1 MAPFTS
7 ASLYVGDLHPEVT
20 ETLLFEIFK
29 QVGAVASIRVCRDAV
44 TRRSLGYAYVNFH
57 TVSDAEHALEIL
69 NFSLIKNRPCRIMW
83 SYRDPSIRKSGL
95 GNVFIKN
102 LHKSIDNKALSDTF
116 GAFGNILSCK
126 VVTDENGV
134 SRGYGFVH
142 YERQEEA
149 EQAIAKVNNMLL
161 AGKQVYVGP
170 FIPKKE
176 KLKSGEY
183 TEKFTNVYV
192 KNLDASVDEN
202 ELQQIFSKY
211 GTITGA
217 VIMRENG
224 VSKGF
229 GFVNFSHP
237 DQAKEAVTEMS
248 GKEINGKILYAG
260 KAQKKS
266 EREAELRHK
275 FEQLRLERL
284 NKYQGVNLYIKNL
297 DDTIDDERMKL
308 EFVPYGNI
316 TSAKVMR
323 DEKGNSK
330 GFGFVCFS
338 TPEEATKAVTEMNGR
353 IFGTKPLYVALAQRR
368 EVRRAQLEAQHR
380 QAQANLAAARA
391 GLGNPLYSAPAATG
405 GAPVFYPPGA
415 PLPPNTRGQ
424 NFMYPQQMIPR
435 TRWPG
440 SQNQQNNRPGAY
452 QGMPNYGVPV
462 PQRSRPSRQRG
473 SQTQVVGGSGNGRG
487 QGGQGGQGVQNGA
500 KRGFKYTPNARNPPQ
515 SGMPILQQSPN
526 MPSQPLGPDSGSQIS
541 ALVAAPP
548 EERKQLLGE
557 TLFPLIAVHE
567 PHNAGKITGM
577 LLESLDWS
585 ELIHLIE
592 STDTLLAKI
601 VEAREVLQ
609 THAEQE
615 VDQEQTAQ

>member
-57 TVSDAEHALEIL
+57 TVADAEHALEAL
-69 NFSLIKNRPCRIMW
+69 NFTLIKNRPCRIMW

-102 LHKSIDNKALSDTF
+102 LHKSIDNKTLYDTF
-116 GAFGNILSCK
+116 SSFGNILSCK

-161 AGKQVYVGP
+161 QGKPVFVGH

-192 KNLDASVDEN
+192 KNLDPSVDEN
-202 ELQQIFSKY
+202 ELQQLFSPF

-237 DQAKEAVTEMS
+237 DHAKAAVNEMS

-266 EREAELRHK
+266 ERESELRHK

-297 DDTIDDERMKL
+297 DDTIDDEKL
-308 EFVPYGNI
+308 KSEFVPFGNI

-323 DEKGNSK
+323 DDKGNSR

-338 TPEEATKAVTEMNGR
+338 NPDEATKAVTEMNGR

-368 EVRRAQLEAQHR
+368 EVRRAQLELQHR
-380 QAQANLAAARA
+380 QAQANLVARS
-391 GLGNPLYSAPAATG
+391 GLGNPLYSAPAAAG
-405 GAPVFYPPGA
+405 GAPVFYPPGT
-415 PLPPNTRGQ
+415 PLPPNARGQ

-440 SQNQQNNRPGAY
+440 AQNQQTNRPGAY

-462 PQRSRPSRQRG
+462 PQRSRTSRQRG
-473 SQTQVVGGSGNGRG
+473 SQSQVVGGGPGSGR
-487 QGGQGGQGVQNGA
+487 GGQGVQNGA

-515 SGMPILQQSPN
+515 AGLPIPQPSPS
-526 MPSQPLGPDSGSQIS
+526 MVSQALGPDGPGAQLSIPIL
-541 ALVAAPP
+541 AAAPP

-567 PHNAGKITGM
+567 PQNAGKITGM

-592 STDTLLAKI
+592 STEILLSKI
-601 VEAREVLQ
+601 AEAREVLQ
-609 THAEQE
+609 SHVEQGDHGDQAEQ
-615 VDQEQTAQ
+615 

>member
-1 MAPFTS
+1 MVPYTS
-7 ASLYVGDLHPEVT
+7 SSLYVGDLHPEVT

-29 QVGAVASIRVCRDAV
+29 QIGAVASIRVCRDAV

-57 TVSDAEHALEIL
+57 TVTDAEHALENL
-69 NFSLIKNRPCRIMW
+69 NFALIKNRPCRIMW

-102 LHKSIDNKALSDTF
+102 LHKSIDNKSLFERFSSF
-116 GAFGNILSCK
+116 GHILSCK

-149 EQAIAKVNNMLL
+149 EQAIAQVN
-161 AGKQVYVGP
+161 GKDIEGKEVFVGH
-170 FIPKKE
+170 FIPKKD
-176 KLKSGEY
+176 KIRSGEY

-192 KNLDASVDEN
+192 KNLDTKKVDEN
-202 ELQQIFSKY
+202 ELKTLFSKY

-217 VIMRENG
+217 VIMRDNG
-224 VSKGF
+224 ESRGF

-237 DQAKEAVTEMS
+237 DEAKAAVAELN
-248 GKEINGKILYAG
+248 GREIHGKILYAG

-266 EREAELRHK
+266 ERQAELRHR
-275 FEQLRLERL
+275 FHQNPLDTPSQ
-284 NKYQGVNLYIKNL
+284 YQGLNLYIKNL
-297 DDTIDDERMKL
+297 DDTIDDEKL
-308 EFVPYGNI
+308 KSEFAPFGNI

-323 DEKGNSK
+323 DEKDNSK

-338 TPEEATKAVTEMNGR
+338 SPEEASKALSEMNGR

-368 EVRRAQLEAQHR
+368 DARRAQLEAQHR

-391 GLGNPLYSAPAATG
+391 GLGNPLYTAPAAAG

-415 PLPPNTRGQ
+415 PLPPNARGQ
-424 NFMYPQQMIPR
+424 GFMYTQQMLPR
-435 TRWPG
+435 RWPG
-440 SQNQQNNRPGAY
+440 AQNQQANRPATY
-452 QGMPNYGVPV
+452 QGVPTYGVPV
-462 PQRSRPSRQRG
+462 PQRARPSRQRG
-473 SQTQVVGGSGNGRG
+473 SQPQVGGNPSNGRG
-487 QGGQGGQGVQNGA
+487 QGGQGAQNGA
-500 KRGFKYTPNARNPPQ
+500 KRGVKYTPNARNPPQ
-515 SGMPILQQSPN
+515 SGLPISQPSPS
-526 MPSQPLGPDSGSQIS
+526 MAAQPLGGDVAHQLSVP
-541 ALVAAPP
+541 ALAAAPP

-567 PHNAGKITGM
+567 PQNAGKITGM

-601 VEAREVLQ
+601 AEARDVLAS
-609 THAEQE
+609 HLEQGE
-615 VDQEQTAQ
+615 HEQIAQ

>member
-1 MAPFTS
+1 MAPYSS
-7 ASLYVGDLHPEVT
+7 ASLYVGDLHPDVT

-29 QVGAVASIRVCRDAV
+29 QVGAVASIRVCRDAI

-57 TVSDAEHALEIL
+57 TVADAEHALEQL
-69 NFSLIKNRPCRIMW
+69 NFTLIKNRPCRIMW

-102 LHKSIDNKALSDTF
+102 LHKKIDNKILFETF
-116 GAFGNILSCK
+116 IPFGNILSCK

-149 EQAIAKVNNMLL
+149 DQAISAVNNKLL
-161 AGKQVYVGP
+161 EGKQVFVGQ

-183 TEKFTNVYV
+183 EEKFTNVYV
-192 KNLDASVDEN
+192 KNLDPSVDEL
-202 ELQQIFSKY
+202 ELQQLFSQF

-217 VIMRENG
+217 IIMKENG

-229 GFVNFSHP
+229 GFVNFAHP
-237 DQAKEAVTEMS
+237 DQAKNAVAEMS
-248 GKEINGKILYAG
+248 GKELHGKVLYVG

-297 DDTIDDERMKL
+297 DDTIDDEKL
-308 EFVPYGNI
+308 KAEFVSFGNI

-323 DEKGNSK
+323 DEKGNSR

-338 TPEEATKAVTEMNGR
+338 TPEEANKAVTDMTGR
-353 IFGTKPLYVALAQRR
+353 IIGSKPLYVALAQRR

-380 QAQANLAAARA
+380 QAQANFAAAR
-391 GLGNPLYSAPAATG
+391 GLGNLYSPPAPTG
-405 GAPVFYPPGA
+405 GAPVYFPPG
-415 PLPPNTRGQ
+415 PLPPNARGQ
-424 NFMYPQQMIPR
+424 NFMYSQPMMPR
-435 TRWPG
+435 GRWPA
-440 SQNQQNNRPGAY
+440 SQNQQSNRPGY
-452 QGMPNYGVPV
+452 QGMPNYGVQV
-462 PQRSRPSRQRG
+462 PPRQRTTRQRG
-473 SQTQVVGGSGNGRG
+473 SQPQVGGGNGR
-487 QGGQGGQGVQNGA
+487 GQGGQGVQNGA
-500 KRGFKYTPNARNPPQ
+500 KRGFKYTPNARNPPP
-515 SGMPILQQSPN
+515 SALPIAQPSPN
-526 MPSQPLGPDSGSQIS
+526 ISQPLGPDVTGPQLSIP
-541 ALVAAPP
+541 ALAAAPP

-567 PHNAGKITGM
+567 PQYAGKITGM

-601 VEAREVLQ
+601 AEARDVLQ
-609 THAEQE
+609 THAEHE
-615 VDQEQTAQ
+615 VDQDQGQ

>member
-7 ASLYVGDLHPEVT
+7 ASLYVGDLHPDVT

-69 NFSLIKNRPCRIMW
+69 NFTMIKNRPCRIMW

-102 LHKSIDNKALSDTF
+102 LHKSIDNKTLFDTF
-116 GAFGNILSCK
+116 SSFGNILSCK

-149 EQAIAKVNNMLL
+149 DQAIAKVNGMLL
-161 AGKQVYVGP
+161 QGKQVFVGH

-192 KNLDASVDEN
+192 KNLDPSVDEM
-202 ELQQIFSKY
+202 ELQQLFSPF

-237 DQAKEAVTEMS
+237 DQAKAAVSEMS
-248 GKEINGKILYAG
+248 GKEVHGKILYAG

-266 EREAELRHK
+266 ERESELRHK
-275 FEQLRLERL
+275 FEQLRMERL

-297 DDTIDDERMKL
+297 DDTIDDEKL
-308 EFVPYGNI
+308 KAEFVPFGNI

-323 DEKGNSK
+323 DEKGNSR

-338 TPEEATKAVTEMNGR
+338 TPDEATKAVTEMNGR

-368 EVRRAQLEAQHR
+368 EIRRAQLEAQHR
-380 QAQANLAAARA
+380 QAQANLVARA
-391 GLGNPLYSAPAATG
+391 GLGNPIYSAPTATA
-405 GAPVFYPPGA
+405 GAPVFYPPGT
-415 PLPPNTRGQ
+415 PLPPNARGQ

-440 SQNQQNNRPGAY
+440 AQNQQTNRPGTY
-452 QGMPNYGVPV
+452 QGMPNYGVV
-462 PQRSRPSRQRG
+462 PPRSRTSRQRG
-473 SQTQVVGGSGNGRG
+473 SQSQVVGGAGSGR
-487 QGGQGGQGVQNGA
+487 GGQGVQNGA
-500 KRGFKYTPNARNPPQ
+500 KRGFKYTPNARNQ
-515 SGMPILQQSPN
+515 SGLPMPQPSPN
-526 MPSQPLGPDSGSQIS
+526 MVSPNLGPDVPGGQLSIPIL
-541 ALVAAPP
+541 AAAPP

-567 PHNAGKITGM
+567 PQNAGKITGM

-592 STDTLLAKI
+592 STETLLAKI
-601 VEAREVLQ
+601 AEARDVLQ
-609 THAEQE
+609 NHTEQE
-615 VDQEQTAQ
+615 EGEQIDQ

>member
-7 ASLYVGDLHPEVT
+7 ASLYVGDLHPDVT

-29 QVGAVASIRVCRDAV
+29 QVGAVASIRVCRDTI

-57 TVSDAEHALEIL
+57 TVTDAEHALETL
-69 NFSLIKNRPCRIMW
+69 NFTLIKNRPCRIMW

-102 LHKSIDNKALSDTF
+102 LHKSIDNKTLYDTF
-116 GAFGNILSCK
+116 ISFGNILSCK

-149 EQAIAKVNNMLL
+149 EQAISKVNNMLL
-161 AGKQVYVGP
+161 SAKQVFVGH

-176 KLKSGEY
+176 KSHSER
-183 TEKFTNVYV
+183 FTNVYV
-192 KNLDASVDEN
+192 KNLDPSIDES
-202 ELQQIFSKY
+202 ELKIIFSQF
-211 GTITGA
+211 GTITQA

-224 VSKGF
+224 SSRGF

-237 DQAKEAVTEMS
+237 DEAKAAVTEMS
-248 GKEINGKILYAG
+248 GKELHGKLLYAG

-266 EREAELRHK
+266 EREAELKLK
-275 FEQLRLERL
+275 FEQLRIERI
-284 NKYQGVNLYIKNL
+284 NRYQGVNLYIKNL
-297 DDTIDDERMKL
+297 DDTIDDEKL
-308 EFVPYGNI
+308 RAEFSSFGNI

-323 DEKGNSK
+323 DDKDNSR

-338 TPEEATKAVTEMNGR
+338 TPEEATRAVTEMNGR
-353 IFGTKPLYVALAQRR
+353 IFVNKPLYVALAQKR
-368 EVRRAQLEAQHR
+368 EVRRAQLELQHK
-380 QAQANLAAARA
+380 QAQANLAARA
-391 GLGNPLYSAPAATG
+391 GLGNPLYTSPATT

-415 PLPPNTRGQ
+415 PLPPNSRNQ
-424 NFMYPQQMIPR
+424 SFMYPQQIMSRPSR
-435 TRWPG
+435 GWT
-440 SQNQQNNRPGAY
+440 SQNQPTTRPGAY

-462 PQRSRPSRQRG
+462 PPRSRPSRQRG
-473 SQTQVVGGSGNGRG
+473 GQTQVVGSGNGRG
-487 QGGQGGQGVQNGA
+487 AQGGGQGVQTGA

-515 SGMPILQQSPN
+515 SGLPISQPN
-526 MPSQPLGPDSGSQIS
+526 PNLSSQPLGPDVPGTPLSIP
-541 ALVAAPP
+541 ALAAANQ

-567 PHNAGKITGM
+567 PQNAGKITGM
-577 LLESLDWS
+577 LLESLDWH

-592 STDTLLAKI
+592 STETLLSKI
-601 VEAREVLQ
+601 NEARSVLQ
-609 THAEQE
+609 SHAEQE
-615 VDQEQTAQ
+615 GDSLDAPQQ

>member
-29 QVGAVASIRVCRDAV
+29 QVGAVASIRVCRDSI

-57 TVSDAEHALEIL
+57 TVTDAEHALETL
-69 NFSLIKNRPCRIMW
+69 NFTLIKNRPCRIMW

-102 LHKSIDNKALSDTF
+102 LHKSIDNKTLYETF
-116 GAFGNILSCK
+116 SSFGNILSCK
-126 VVTDENGV
+126 VVTDENGL

-161 AGKQVYVGP
+161 ADKPVFVGH

-176 KLKSGEY
+176 KSHS
-183 TEKFTNVYV
+183 EKFTNVYV
-192 KNLDASVDEN
+192 KNLDPSIDES
-202 ELQQIFSKY
+202 ELKNFFSQF
-211 GTITGA
+211 GTITQA
-217 VIMRENG
+217 VIMRAEND
-224 VSKGF
+224 SSRGF

-237 DQAKEAVTEMS
+237 DEAKAAVNEMN
-248 GKEINGKILYAG
+248 GKELNGKILYAG

-266 EREAELRHK
+266 ERESELKHK
-275 FEQLRLERL
+275 FEQIRNERL
-284 NKYQGVNLYIKNL
+284 NRYQGVNLYIKNL
-297 DDTIDDERMKL
+297 EDTVDDEKL
-308 EFVPYGNI
+308 RAEFNAFGTI

-323 DEKGNSK
+323 DDKGNSR

-338 TPEEATKAVTEMNGR
+338 MPEEATKAVTEMNGR
-353 IFGTKPLYVALAQRR
+353 IFVNKPLYVALAQKR
-368 EVRRAQLEAQHR
+368 EVRRAQLEAQHK
-380 QAQANLAAARA
+380 QAQANFAARA
-391 GLGNPLYSAPAATG
+391 GLGTPLYSPATTG

-415 PLPPNTRGQ
+415 PLPPNSRNQ
-424 NFMYPQQMIPR
+424 SFMYPQQIMSRPSR
-435 TRWPG
+435 GWA
-440 SQNQQNNRPGAY
+440 SQNQPTTRPGAY

-462 PQRSRPSRQRG
+462 PPRSRPSRQRG
-473 SQTQVVGGSGNGRG
+473 GQTQVVGSGNGRG
-487 QGGQGGQGVQNGA
+487 AQGGGQGVQNGA

-515 SGMPILQQSPN
+515 GLPIPQPN
-526 MPSQPLGPDSGSQIS
+526 TTLSAQPLGPDVPGSQLSIPV
-541 ALVAAPP
+541 LAAANP

-567 PHNAGKITGM
+567 PQNAGKITGM

-592 STDTLLAKI
+592 STETLLSKI
-601 VEAREVLQ
+601 NEARDVLQ
-609 THAEQE
+609 SHVEQE
-615 VDQEQTAQ
+615 GDSLDAPEQ